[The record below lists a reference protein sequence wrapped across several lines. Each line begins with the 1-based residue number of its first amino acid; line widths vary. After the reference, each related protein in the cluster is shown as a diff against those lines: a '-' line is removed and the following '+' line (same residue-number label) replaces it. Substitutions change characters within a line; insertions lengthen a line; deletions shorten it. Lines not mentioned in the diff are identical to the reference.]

1 MLPDLWVRAEVKRLL
16 ISLCSIHRQPGLV
29 LMERAWYMSFFGQG
43 CQWKNQQSVTDMEG
57 VDDTEKSS
65 GCECHYPCCHIPE
78 QSILVQKVSLLR
90 SRKELGTWPEQR
102 LKYEASRQGV
112 SHAQG

>member
-1 MLPDLWVRAEVKRLL
+1 
-16 ISLCSIHRQPGLV
+16 
-29 LMERAWYMSFFGQG
+29 MSFFGQG

-90 SRKELGTWPEQR
+90 SRKEVGTWPEQR